1 MRGLKTMKSAFIT
14 SSLILSMFGTGCVAT
29 HKYVAKTLAPVETRV
44 GSTEAKNVEQ
54 DKALSENKG
63 QIENVDRDLS
73 RTKERLS
80 DTDAKVVA
88 LNSTVSTIDAKATAA
103 NAAASAADGKA
114 QTGLDRNGQLTQTVD
129 TFKNAVKMDKLKLVK
144 SDTVLF
150 GFNRRSLTDEAK
162 AQLDAVGQSLNGL
175 GKYVVEV
182 QGFTDKIGAASYNDE
197 LSQGR
202 AAAVARYLA
211 NQHQVP
217 LHNITMLGSGE
228 AAGDQKTR
236 AEREQSRKV
245 DVRIF
250 VPEI

>member
-1 MRGLKTMKSAFIT
+1 MKNAFIAG
-14 SSLILSMFGTGCVAT
+14 SLALSLFGTGCVAT
-29 HKYVAKTLAPVETRV
+29 RKYVAKSISPVEQHVATV
-44 GSTEAKNVEQ
+44 ESKNDAKNTDQ
-54 DKALSENKG
+54 DKALTENKS
-63 QIENVDRDLS
+63 QIDNVDRDLS

-80 DTDAKVVA
+80 DTDAKVVG
-88 LNSTVSTIDAKATAA
+88 LNSTVASVDAKATAA

-114 QTGLDRNGQLTQTVD
+114 QTGLERNTQLTQSVD
-129 TFKNAVKMDKLKLVK
+129 MFKNAYKMDKLKLVK

-150 GFNRRSLTDEAK
+150 GFNRRSLSDEAK
-162 AQLDAVGQSLNGL
+162 AQLDAVSQSLNGL

-182 QGFTDKIGAASYNDE
+182 QGFTDKVGPTNYNEE
-197 LSQGR
+197 LSQER

-211 NQHQVP
+211 NQHKVP

-228 AAGDQKTR
+228 ADGDQKTR

-245 DVRIF
+245 DIRIF

>member
-1 MRGLKTMKSAFIT
+1 M
-14 SSLILSMFGTGCVAT
+14 
-29 HKYVAKTLAPVETRV
+29 AKTVAPVEQHV
-44 GSTEAKNVEQ
+44 STVEAKNDTKNSDQ
-54 DKALSENKG
+54 DKALTENKT

-88 LNSTVSTIDAKATAA
+88 MNSTVATVDAKATAA

-114 QTGLDRNGQLTQTVD
+114 QTGLDRNGQLTQSVD
-129 TFKNAVKMDKLKLVK
+129 SFKNAYKMDKLKLVK

-150 GFNRRSLTDEAK
+150 GFNRRGLSDEAK

-182 QGFTDKIGAASYNDE
+182 QGFTDKIGGAAYNNG
-197 LSQGR
+197 LSQER
-202 AAAVARYLA
+202 AEAVARYLA
-211 NQHQVP
+211 NQHKVP

-228 AAGDQKTR
+228 ADGDQKTR

-245 DVRIF
+245 DIRIF

>member
-1 MRGLKTMKSAFIT
+1 MKNAFIT
-14 SSLILSMFGTGCVAT
+14 SSLLLSLCGTGCVAT
-29 HKYVAKTLAPVETRV
+29 RKYVAKSISPVEQHVTTV
-44 GSTEAKNVEQ
+44 ESKNDSKNADQ
-54 DKALSENKG
+54 DKALTENKT

-88 LNSTVSTIDAKATAA
+88 MNSTVSTIDAKATAA

-114 QTGLDRNGQLTQTVD
+114 QTSLEKNGQLTQSVD
-129 TFKNAVKMDKLKLVK
+129 SFKNAYKMDKLKLVK

-182 QGFTDKIGAASYNDE
+182 QGFTDKIGGAAYNNE
-197 LSQGR
+197 LSQER
-202 AAAVARYLA
+202 AEAVARYLA
-211 NQHQVP
+211 NQHKVP

-228 AAGDQKTR
+228 ADGDQKTR
-236 AEREQSRKV
+236 TEREQSRKV
-245 DVRIF
+245 DIRIF